1 MTLESQIVSLI
12 GRLANFVLIIISAIM
27 CLYVVRHF
35 WFFWNRM
42 FKEQRRCYQDLAGT
56 YSPSVSI
63 LIPMHKEEK
72 VAADIL
78 DRFVE
83 MDYPKDDG
91 RYEVIAIDDGSTD
104 ATPSIVDEY
113 ASKFSFIK
121 AVHRAGNGGNGK
133 PEALNVGLK
142 VASNEIVLTFDA
154 DYLPPR
160 DCVKRL
166 VAPFADVEVGGVM
179 GRVVPVNSPE
189 SFVTRL
195 MDIERAGGYQVNQ
208 QARYN
213 LDLIPQ
219 FGGTVGGFRRS
230 VLKAV
235 GEFDETK
242 LAEDTDLTYKLYL
255 NGSKVVY
262 VNAAECY
269 EEAVLSWDMREKQL
283 TRWAIGHDQCLFEHF
298 FETLKSP
305 VLTFWQRVD
314 GILLL
319 GAYTTPLLILIG
331 WLTGIF
337 SYIVGAPLWY
347 SIFPMIFFIFAYNS
361 IGNFVVFAEAGGSL
375 FLDQRRRSM
384 WLLPLM
390 LVNLLANV
398 WICSKAFFLTIFL
411 RQRRCEKVKPPIWD
425 KTQKRGVGKDNY
437 NKALNSFWNN
447 NTHRWDKTERSGN
460 GMQYY
465 NDIKNAEIKRNH
477 RKRG

>member
-1 MTLESQIVSLI
+1 LTLESQIVPLI
-12 GRLANFVLIIISAIM
+12 GRLANLILITISAIM

-35 WFFWNRM
+35 WFFCDRM

-56 YSPSVSI
+56 YTPSVSI

-78 DRFVE
+78 ERFVK
-83 MDYPKDDG
+83 MDYPKDGG

-104 ATPSIVDEY
+104 ATPAIVDEY

-121 AVHRAGNGGNGK
+121 AVHRVGNGGNGK

-166 VAPFADVEVGGVM
+166 VAPFADVAVGGVM

-195 MDIERAGGYQVNQ
+195 MDIERAGGYQINQ

-213 LDLIPQ
+213 LNLIPQ

-230 VLKAV
+230 VLKTV

-255 NGSKVVY
+255 NGWKVAY

-283 TRWAIGHDQCLFEHF
+283 TRWAIGHDQCLFEYF
-298 FETLKSP
+298 FETIKSP
-305 VLTFWQRVD
+305 ALTFWQKVD

-319 GAYTTPLLILIG
+319 GVYTTPLLVLIG
-331 WLTGIF
+331 WVTGIF
-337 SYIVGAPLWY
+337 SYIIGAPLWY
-347 SIFPMIFFIFAYNS
+347 SLFPIIFFIFTYN
-361 IGNFVVFAEAGGSL
+361 IVGNFAVFAEAGGSL
-375 FLDQRRRSM
+375 FLDQRKRSI

-398 WICSKAFFLTIFL
+398 WVCSKAFFQAIFL
-411 RQRRCEKVKPPIWD
+411 RQRRYEQVKPPIWV
-425 KTQKRGVGKDNY
+425 KTQKRGVGKDSY
-437 NKALNSFWNN
+437 TKALNGLLNN
-447 NTHRWDKTERSGN
+447 NHRWDKTKRSGN
-460 GMQYY
+460 GIRYY
-465 NDIKNAEIKRNH
+465 NDIKHAEIKRNH
-477 RKRG
+477 KKRG

>member
-1 MTLESQIVSLI
+1 
-12 GRLANFVLIIISAIM
+12 
-27 CLYVVRHF
+27 
-35 WFFWNRM
+35 
-42 FKEQRRCYQDLAGT
+42 
-56 YSPSVSI
+56 
-63 LIPMHKEEK
+63 
-72 VAADIL
+72 
-78 DRFVE
+78 
-83 MDYPKDDG
+83 
-91 RYEVIAIDDGSTD
+91 
-104 ATPSIVDEY
+104 
-113 ASKFSFIK
+113 
-121 AVHRAGNGGNGK
+121 
-133 PEALNVGLK
+133 
-142 VASNEIVLTFDA
+142 
-154 DYLPPR
+154 
-160 DCVKRL
+160 
-166 VAPFADVEVGGVM
+166 
-179 GRVVPVNSPE
+179 
-189 SFVTRL
+189 
-195 MDIERAGGYQVNQ
+195 
-208 QARYN
+208 

-255 NGSKVVY
+255 YGWKVAY

-298 FETLKSP
+298 VETLKSP

-319 GAYTTPLLILIG
+319 GVYTTPLLILIG

-337 SYIVGAPLWY
+337 SYIVGAPWWY

-361 IGNFVVFAEAGGSL
+361 VGNFVVFAEAGGSL
-375 FLDQRRRSM
+375 LLDQRRRSI

-398 WICSKAFFLTIFL
+398 WVCSKAFFLAIFL
-411 RQRRCEKVKPPIWD
+411 RQRRCEKVKPPVWT
-425 KTQKRGVGKDNY
+425 KTQKRGVGKYNY

-447 NTHRWDKTERSGN
+447 NTHQWDKTERSGN